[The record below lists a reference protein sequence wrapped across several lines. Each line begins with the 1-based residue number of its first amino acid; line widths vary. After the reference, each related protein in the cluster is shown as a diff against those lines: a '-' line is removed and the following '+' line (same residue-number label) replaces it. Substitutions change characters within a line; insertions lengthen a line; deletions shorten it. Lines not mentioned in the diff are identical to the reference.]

1 MTKFLNKSFSPGA
14 WMTCFVIFFLP
25 VLLYL
30 GSWQI
35 SRGFEKKEIWEA
47 YSVNKTL
54 PPLAEKELSVYKKE
68 DLIYRSLVIK
78 GSYINQSFLLD
89 NRIYRSK
96 KGYEIFTPFKSENQK
111 LYLINRGWT
120 SEDASN
126 PFTAPEGKLQV
137 EGIISP
143 FEKYGL
149 NLSNMKASASFPV
162 VLQELTYSLASE
174 LLGEEVNI
182 ENLVIHLSAASKG
195 SFEPIWGPTELKAS
209 RHWGYATQWL
219 GLALALVIL
228 YFYFGF
234 KQPSK
239 R

>member
-1 MTKFLNKSFSPGA
+1 MSIFLDKNFNPGV

-25 VLLYL
+25 LLLYL

-47 YSVNKTL
+47 YSANKIL
-54 PPLAEKELSVYKKE
+54 PPLPEKELSVYKKE
-68 DLIYRSLVIK
+68 DLIYRSVVIK

-96 KGYEIFTPFKSENQK
+96 KGYEIFTPFKSENDK
-111 LYLINRGWT
+111 LYLINRGWAND
-120 SEDASN
+120 DASF
-126 PFTAPEGKLQV
+126 PFTAPEGKQHV

-149 NLSNMKASASFPV
+149 NLSNTKTAEPFPV
-162 VLQELTYSLASE
+162 VLQELTYSLASD
-174 LLGEEVNI
+174 LLGGEVNI

-195 SFEPIWGPTELKAS
+195 SFEPIWGPTELKAP
-209 RHWGYATQWL
+209 RHWGYAAQWL
-219 GLALALVIL
+219 GLALALIIL

-239 R
+239 Q

>member
-1 MTKFLNKSFSPGA
+1 MRKFLNKSFSPGV
-14 WMTCFVIFFLP
+14 WMTCFVFFFLP

-47 YSVNKTL
+47 YSVNKIL
-54 PPLAEKELSVYKKE
+54 PPLVEKELSVVKKE

-96 KGYEIFTPFKSENQK
+96 KGYEIFTPFKSENDK
-111 LYLINRGWT
+111 LYLINRGWAND
-120 SEDASN
+120 EVDYLFA
-126 PFTAPEGKLQV
+126 APEGNLHI

-149 NLSNMKASASFPV
+149 NLSNVKVSESFPV
-162 VLQELTYSLASE
+162 VLQELTYSLASD
-174 LLGEEVNI
+174 LLGKEVNI
-182 ENLVIHLSAASKG
+182 ENLVIHLSAASEG
-195 SFEPIWGPTELKAS
+195 SFEPVWGPTELKAP
-209 RHWGYATQWL
+209 RHWGYAAQWL
-219 GLALALVIL
+219 GLALVLVFL
-228 YFYFGF
+228 YFYYGF
-234 KQPSK
+234 KPSSK
-239 R
+239 Q

>member
-54 PPLAEKELSVYKKE
+54 TPLAEKALSVYKKE
-68 DLIYRSLVIK
+68 DLIYRSVVIK

-96 KGYEIFTPFKSENQK
+96 KGYEIFTPFKSENDK
-111 LYLINRGWT
+111 LYLINRGWAN
-120 SEDASN
+120 EDVGY
-126 PFTAPEGKLQV
+126 PFAAPEGNLHI

-149 NLSNMKASASFPV
+149 NLSNLKASESFPV
-162 VLQELTYSLASE
+162 IVQELTYSLASD
-174 LLGEEVNI
+174 LLGKEVNI
-182 ENLVIHLSAASKG
+182 ENLVIHLSAASEG
-195 SFEPIWGPTELKAS
+195 SFEPTWGPTELKAP
-209 RHWGYATQWL
+209 RHWGYAAQWL
-219 GLALALVIL
+219 GLALVLVFL

-239 R
+239 Q

>member
-1 MTKFLNKSFSPGA
+1 MRIFLIKNFNPGV

-25 VLLYL
+25 LLLYL

-54 PPLAEKELSVYKKE
+54 TPLAEKELSVYKKE
-68 DLIYRSLVIK
+68 DLIYRSVVIK

-96 KGYEIFTPFKSENQK
+96 KGYEIFTPFKSESQK

-120 SEDASN
+120 NDDAGY
-126 PFTAPEGKLQV
+126 PFAAPEGNLHI

-149 NLSNMKASASFPV
+149 NLSRLEVSESFPV
-162 VLQELTYSLASE
+162 VLQELTYSLASD
-174 LLGEEVNI
+174 LLGKEVNI
-182 ENLVIHLSAASKG
+182 ENLVIHLSAASEG
-195 SFEPIWGPTELKAS
+195 SLEPIWGPSELKAP
-209 RHWGYATQWL
+209 RHWGYAAQWL
-219 GLALALVIL
+219 GLALVLVFL
-228 YFYFGF
+228 YFYYGF
-234 KQPSK
+234 KPPSK
-239 R
+239 Q